1 ISGILVS
8 LNASCGQ
15 LPTQAT
21 SDENG
26 MITFVYK
33 AINTDNTLCSGN
45 VRISASTG
53 SSATQTANLTVQA
66 PEATSI
72 VYTSNEL

>member
-1 ISGILVS
+1 
-8 LNASCGQ
+8 
-15 LPTQAT
+15 
-21 SDENG
+21 

-33 AINTDNTLCSGN
+33 AINTDKTLCSGN

-53 SSATQTANLTVQA
+53 STATQTSNLTVQA

-72 VYTSNEL
+72 VYTSNQITLGIQNSGSSATREAEFAIYSNKT